1 MLHLGDTGR
10 VLTPDTRI
18 DVQYA
23 ASRQQ
28 VAQANDKGMLHDARL
43 SRRLQENRRAEAG
56 KQ

>member
-28 VAQANDKGMLHDARL
+28 VAQANDKGMLHDAGL